1 MENFLKNN
9 SLIYQPPVFMGLA
22 LTSYSAAH
30 HLRTRIM
37 DFFKSPRPM
46 ILAVKAFFEIFK
58 TYSILRFLSQ
68 TQIDNRI
75 NPPKEP
81 LMKMEKTSLIQQMSK
96 QLAPSTKLKQVL
108 KCLSEPLTLYL
119 YDTIQECFRGDI
131 NRVDWNGQYFY
142 QVQ

>member
-1 MENFLKNN
+1 
-9 SLIYQPPVFMGLA
+9 
-22 LTSYSAAH
+22 
-30 HLRTRIM
+30 M

-119 YDTIQECFRGDI
+119 YDTI
-131 NRVDWNGQYFY
+131 
-142 QVQ
+142 